1 MLCIKIEFSKQYI
14 KNKANKINFF
24 IYLFSLKKNLE
35 KNQKERDESG
45 NAANAGPLKGSYAD
59 YRAGKLKEWRKLF
72 NVDDHGFFKGGGNL
86 ITY

>member
-1 MLCIKIEFSKQYI
+1 
-14 KNKANKINFF
+14 
-24 IYLFSLKKNLE
+24 LE